1 MSLLSILFG
10 LKKCTHDK
18 MGLYSGGGYCPDC
31 GEYVENQWYLV
42 RCSCCGVKRVA
53 ITRGNT
59 VLPQDSF
66 CTNCGEQDYYVE
78 KLNHVNFIDIN
89 YATVVQII
97 HNSVKSNQIQSWVE
111 PAFDSKLL
119 CSNIQNKS

>member
-1 MSLLSILFG
+1 MSLLEILFG

-18 MGLYSGGGYCPDC
+18 LGMYSGGGYCPDC

-53 ITRGNT
+53 MTKGEN
-59 VLPQDSF
+59 VLPKEAF
-66 CTNCGEQDYYVE
+66 CTNCGGHEYYIE

-89 YATVVQII
+89 YATIVQKI
-97 HNSVKSNQIQSWVE
+97 HPHFKTNFSQAWVE
-111 PAFDSKLL
+111 ATTEQKLL
-119 CSNIQNKS
+119 CAS